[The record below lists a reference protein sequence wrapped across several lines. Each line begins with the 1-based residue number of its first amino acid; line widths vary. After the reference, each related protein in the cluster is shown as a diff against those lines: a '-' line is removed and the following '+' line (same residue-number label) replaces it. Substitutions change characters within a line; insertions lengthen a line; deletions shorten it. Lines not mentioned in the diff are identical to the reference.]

1 MLGALTSPALEIF
14 ENTMTIRKSYTTAS
28 IALALAGGLILS
40 GCDNSY
46 DSPDSAVMEV
56 EQVEDAAPAAEE
68 EAAPVVAEAP
78 AEAADTAPTETLPP
92 AVQSSEE
99 SVQPE
104 SETLFY

>member
-1 MLGALTSPALEIF
+1 
-14 ENTMTIRKSYTTAS
+14 MTIRMSYTTAT

-46 DSPDSAVMEV
+46 DRSDSAVMEV
-56 EQVEDAAPAAEE
+56 EHVEDAAPAAEE
-68 EAAPVVAEAP
+68 AAMPVVAETPQTAT
-78 AEAADTAPTETLPP
+78 DTAPTETLPP

>member
-1 MLGALTSPALEIF
+1 MAIF
-14 ENTMTIRKSYTTAS
+14 ENTMTFRMSHTTAY

-46 DSPDSAVMEV
+46 NASDSAVMEV

-68 EAAPVVAEAP
+68 AAAPVAAETSQP
-78 AEAADTAPTETLPP
+78 TPDTAPTETLPP

>member
-1 MLGALTSPALEIF
+1 
-14 ENTMTIRKSYTTAS
+14 MTIRISYTTAS

-40 GCDNSY
+40 SCDNSY
-46 DSPDSAVMEV
+46 DQHDSAVMEV

-68 EAAPVVAEAP
+68 AATPVVAETPQAAP
-78 AEAADTAPTETLPP
+78 DTAPTETLPP